1 MISELTDFVLSQLPP
16 TGRVLEVG
24 CGSGELARALDA
36 AGYDVLAIDPE
47 APEGEIF
54 QRVRLEE
61 LDDAGPFDASVA
73 SRSLHHIE
81 DLGAALDTIS
91 ALAPLVVL
99 DEFAWDQMDG
109 RTAQWFDGQRRALE
123 AAGYE
128 PEPLEEDWDAEH
140 AGLHGYQAMRRELDA
155 RFDERY
161 FAWTAYLYR
170 YLGGPAT
177 QELEQAL
184 IDAGAISPLGFRYA
198 GVSSSTRSSPR
209 SR

>member
-1 MISELTDFVLSQLPP
+1 MGSELTDFVLSQLPP

-36 AGYDVLAIDPE
+36 AGYDLLAIDPE

-54 QRVRLEE
+54 QRVTLEE
-61 LDDAGPFDASVA
+61 LDEASRFDAVVA

-81 DLGAALDTIS
+81 DLGAALDKI
-91 ALAPLVVL
+91 AGFAPLVVL
-99 DEFAWDQMDG
+99 DEFAWDRLDR
-109 RTAQWFDGQRRALE
+109 RTADWFDGQRRALE
-123 AAGYE
+123 AAGHE
-128 PEPLEEDWDAEH
+128 PEPLEEDWEAEH

-155 RFDERY
+155 RFEQRY

-177 QELEQAL
+177 KELEQGL
-184 IDAGAISPLGFRYA
+184 IDAGAINALGFRYA
-198 GVSSSTRSSPR
+198 GTRIQPR
-209 SR
+209 